1 MLHRLQLFYRSSAQ
15 WIALFLPL
23 LFVTMMCFNFYS
35 ITKSVVKDPEA
46 LKVVVPMMLKIF
58 FGFFLTI
65 GYTFIAGGSAILP
78 MQEKKIGLRHM
89 MQLFG
94 VNTIQY
100 WIGMAIAD
108 WIIVLIP
115 ACCYSLL
122 LLAFEDIMDHSEVP
136 EFFIVFLFFGCAMN
150 VLSYCLSHLFSDPD
164 TGIKYLSLIY
174 VFGFFIGPIVGTSI
188 IAGIVGEDQS
198 AQDGFSFWF
207 FFSPLIT
214 FSLVTQNICYKS
226 NDEIDGFKVS
236 GDIEADYKL
245 ALGVLS
251 YQIVILFLINLLID
265 NCIRNSYKKRGGK
278 DAKQPRHL
286 EVHQDVKDHEQQ
298 VRDAANKQPD
308 DPEYF

>member
-1 MLHRLQLFYRSSAQ
+1 MQDYFAYEGQQSICNKLFYIMLHRLQLFYRSSAQ

-35 ITKSVVKDPEA
+35 ITKSVVKDPED
-46 LKVVVPMMLKIF
+46 LKVVVPLILKIF

-78 MQEKKIGLRHM
+78 MQEKQIGLRHM
-89 MQLFG
+89 MHLFG

-122 LLAFEDIMDHSEVP
+122 LLAFEDIMAHSEVP
-136 EFFIVFLFFGCAMN
+136 EFFIVFLLFGCAMN
-150 VLSYCLSHLFSDPD
+150 VLSYTLSHIFTDPD
-164 TGIKYLSLIY
+164 TGVKYLSLIY
-174 VFGFFIGPIVGTSI
+174 VFGFFIGPLVVTSI
-188 IAGIVGEDQS
+188 LAGIFGDRDGNS
-198 AQDGFSFWF
+198 FQDGFSFWF

-214 FSLVTQNICYKS
+214 FSLVIQNICYKS

-236 GDIEADYKL
+236 GDILADYKL
-245 ALGVLS
+245 AAGVLS
-251 YQIVILFLINLLID
+251 YQIVILFIINLAID
-265 NCIRNSYKKRGGK
+265 HCLRNSYKKRGGR
-278 DAKQPRHL
+278 DAKQPPHL
-286 EVHQDVKDHEQQ
+286 
-298 VRDAANKQPD
+298 
-308 DPEYF
+308 